1 MSTSV
6 RIGTRWK
13 GPGSNYKRQ
22 PAVDDW
28 VVVGAD
34 GGALAVVGG
43 ALAFLGE
50 PPEPCHYLNFNLGAS
65 RSIGRV

>member
-1 MSTSV
+1 M
-6 RIGTRWK
+6 
-13 GPGSNYKRQ
+13 Q

-28 VVVGAD
+28 VVVSAN